1 MNKMK
6 YKTIKN
12 KPEEKTLFEK
22 IWGGILTALC
32 SLEAIGSVVIICLL
46 AFFEDSDHEEL
57 INVFSNIARSLGI
70 FTLIFIEI
78 HIVAKFYVLKLEKNR
93 NIPFIIS
100 IIMILTTFICF
111 VLSLINMFLPF
122 M

>member
-1 MNKMK
+1 MK

-32 SLEAIGSVVIICLL
+32 SLAAIGSVVLIYLL
-46 AFFEDSDHEEL
+46 AFFDDSGHEKIIKL
-57 INVFSNIARSLGI
+57 FSNIGLIIGKL
-70 FTLIFIEI
+70 TLIFIEI
-78 HIVAKFYVLKLEKNR
+78 NIVAIFYDLKLKKNK

-111 VLSLINMFLPF
+111 VLSLINFF
-122 M
+122 N